1 MQETQTPPFAP
12 ARRAKF
18 WIGGAVIVA
27 VLAALI
33 LWAMTQPGAAS
44 NYISPSDLTASSAGT
59 EGTELLRLA
68 GTVVPDSIERDGL
81 TTTFLVTDET
91 TEVEVTTDSPLP
103 DAFKDSSEVVA
114 TGTYD
119 GTSFTASNVLAKC
132 PSKFKAKV

>member
-1 MQETQTPPFAP
+1 MQETPAPPLAP

-18 WIGGAVIVA
+18 WIGGATVVV
-27 VLAALI
+27 VLAGLI

-44 NYISPSDLTASSAGT
+44 NYISPSDLSASSPSTGT
-59 EGTELLRLA
+59 DPLRLA

-81 TTTFLVTDET
+81 TTTFVVTDET

-119 GTSFTASNVLAKC
+119 GTRFVAGDVLAKC